1 MSILLEKFLIKNNF
15 THFNKKAISL
25 QLLTHPDNPSFRS
38 LTDTLDYFGIEN
50 VAAHVPE
57 EALEILPANFLT
69 LINENGQQLVLATK
83 KKGWVFTENEDG
95 KKSKFDVSEFKKRWS
110 RNIIAIEKSTQ
121 SDSLTNIREYWFV
134 IPVVLLITFIFLKE
148 PPIVAVLRM
157 VFAGLGLYISYLLV
171 KEKVGFHSP
180 SVLSVCTSLP
190 NSNCN
195 DVINSK
201 GGNIT
206 KNLSLADASF
216 LYFIVL
222 LIANIILNN
231 NLIISTMLLLGIPVS
246 LYSIYY
252 QGLILKK
259 WCPLCIGIV
268 IVLGLSA
275 STLIW
280 EASTLLSNM
289 EIIVFLLFLSLL
301 IPAYFYVKN
310 LIEKSRKQEQEIIA
324 SRRFK
329 RNPEIFQKIMADAEV
344 INDTALIKGEII
356 IGNENATT
364 YLITYTN
371 PLCGHCRNAF
381 ESYLKIVEM
390 YPDIKIVIRLNTEA
404 EDFDSPSTQIS
415 CKLIEINN
423 EKGTQEFINA
433 YISWFKDKNIDEWL
447 KKYGKPK
454 FKQSY
459 LLLLQEHK
467 KWALNN
473 KISYTPATI
482 IGNKIFPSS
491 YNHDDLVYVIK
502 DIIDDN

>member
-1 MSILLEKFLIKNNF
+1 
-15 THFNKKAISL
+15 
-25 QLLTHPDNPSFRS
+25 
-38 LTDTLDYFGIEN
+38 
-50 VAAHVPE
+50 
-57 EALEILPANFLT
+57 
-69 LINENGQQLVLATK
+69 
-83 KKGWVFTENEDG
+83 
-95 KKSKFDVSEFKKRWS
+95 
-110 RNIIAIEKSTQ
+110 
-121 SDSLTNIREYWFV
+121 
-134 IPVVLLITFIFLKE
+134 
-148 PPIVAVLRM
+148 
-157 VFAGLGLYISYLLV
+157 
-171 KEKVGFHSP
+171 
-180 SVLSVCTSLP
+180 
-190 NSNCN
+190 NCN

-222 LIANIILNN
+222 LIVNIILNN

-390 YPDIKIVIRLNTEA
+390 YPDIKIVIRLNTE
-404 EDFDSPSTQIS
+404 
-415 CKLIEINN
+415 
-423 EKGTQEFINA
+423 
-433 YISWFKDKNIDEWL
+433 
-447 KKYGKPK
+447 
-454 FKQSY
+454 
-459 LLLLQEHK
+459 
-467 KWALNN
+467 
-473 KISYTPATI
+473 
-482 IGNKIFPSS
+482 
-491 YNHDDLVYVIK
+491 
-502 DIIDDN
+502 

>member
-1 MSILLEKFLIKNNF
+1 M
-15 THFNKKAISL
+15 

-38 LTDTLDYFGIEN
+38 MTDTLDYFGIEN
-50 VAAHVPE
+50 VAANVPE

-95 KKSKFDVSEFKKRWS
+95 KKSKFEVTEFKKRWG

-121 SDSLTNIREYWFV
+121 SDNLRNIREYWFV
-134 IPVVLLITFIFLKE
+134 IPMVLLIAFIFLKE
-148 PPIVAVLRM
+148 PPIVVVLRM

-171 KEKVGFHSP
+171 KEKVGYHSP

-206 KNLSLADASF
+206 KEVSLADASL
-216 LYFIVL
+216 LYFLIL
-222 LIANIILNN
+222 LISYIFWQNN
-231 NLIISTMLLLGIPVS
+231 FAITGLLLLGIPVGVFS
-246 LYSIYY
+246 LYY
-252 QGLILKK
+252 QGVVLKK

-268 IVLGLSA
+268 IILGLSA
-275 STLIW
+275 STLVW
-280 EASTLLSNM
+280 ETSILLSNM

-301 IPAYFYVKN
+301 TPAYFYVKN
-310 LIEKSRKQEQEIIA
+310 LIEKSKKQEQEIIA

-329 RNPEIFQKIMADAEV
+329 RNPEIFQKILADAEV
-344 INDTALIKGEII
+344 INDTVLFKDEII

-371 PLCGHCRNAF
+371 PLCGHCKNAF
-381 ESYLKIVEM
+381 KSYLKITEM
-390 YPDIKIVIRLNTEA
+390 YPEIKIVIRLNTDTEHL
-404 EDFDSPSTQIS
+404 DSPSTQIS

-423 EKGTQEFINA
+423 EKGIQEFINA
-433 YISWFKDKNIDEWL
+433 YISWFKDKDIDEWL
-447 KKYGKPK
+447 KRYGRPK
-454 FKQSY
+454 FSQSH
-459 LLLLQEHK
+459 LLLLQEYK

-482 IGNKIFPSS
+482 IGKKLFPIS

-502 DIIDDN
+502 DITNND